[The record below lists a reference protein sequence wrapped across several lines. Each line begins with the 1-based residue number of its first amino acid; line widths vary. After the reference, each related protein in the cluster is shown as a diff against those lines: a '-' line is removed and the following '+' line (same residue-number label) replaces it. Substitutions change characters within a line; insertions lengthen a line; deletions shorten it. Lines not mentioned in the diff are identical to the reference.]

1 MLRTIVRRASSLV
14 AGLTLLWLIAEEMA
28 STGGTW
34 P

>member
-1 MLRTIVRRASSLV
+1 MLRTILRRASRV
-14 AGLTLLWLIAEEMA
+14 AAGLTLLWVIVGELA